1 MLPSDPAEVRSAF
14 LRWTRGDEAAADFLA
29 EIAAIAR
36 LADDIVDE
44 GENRQRNV
52 CWLLVRTMTRLPV
65 NPFFIRHAQALAPLI
80 NGVIVQW
87 QLSDEW
93 RSSRDALKRQFGF
106 VMREAVGSIVTAVAA
121 ICGGYDHAKTTT
133 EDFFELCHAGSRETV
148 EDWMK
153 D

>member
-1 MLPSDPAEVRSAF
+1 MLPNEPEAVRAAL
-14 LRWTRGDEAAADFLA
+14 LRWTKGDVAAADFLS
-29 EIAAIAR
+29 EIAEIAR
-36 LADDIVDE
+36 LADDVVDE
-44 GENRQRNV
+44 DENRQRNMA
-52 CWLLVRTMTRLPV
+52 WLLVRTLTVLPL
-65 NPFFIRHAQALAPLI
+65 NPFFIRHAPALTPLI
-80 NGVIVQW
+80 NSVIVQW

-93 RSSRDALKRQFGF
+93 RSSRDALKRHFGF

-121 ICGGYDHAKTTT
+121 IVGGYDHAKTTT

>member
-1 MLPSDPAEVRSAF
+1 MLPTDQEKVRAAL
-14 LRWTRGDEAAADFLA
+14 LRWTRGDEAAAAFLG
-29 EIAAIAR
+29 EIAEVAR

-44 GENRQRNV
+44 DENRQRNV
-52 CWLLVRTMTRLPV
+52 CWLLVRTLTVLPA
-65 NPFFIRHAQALAPLI
+65 NPFFIRHVSVLAPLI
-80 NGVIVQW
+80 NSVIVQW

-106 VMREAVGSIVTAVAA
+106 VMREAVGSIVTAVAG
-121 ICGGYDHAKTTT
+121 IVGGYDHAKATT

-148 EDWMK
+148 EDWIK

>member
-1 MLPSDPAEVRSAF
+1 MLPSNPEQVRAAF
-14 LRWTRGDEAAADFLA
+14 LRWTRGDEAAADFIA

-44 GENRQRNV
+44 DENRQRNMA
-52 CWLLVRTMTRLPV
+52 WLLVRTLTHLPL
-65 NPFFIRHAQALAPLI
+65 NPFFIRHAQILAPLI
-80 NGVIVQW
+80 NSAIVQW

-106 VMREAVGSIVTAVAA
+106 VMREAVGSIVTVVAA
-121 ICGGYDHAKTTT
+121 IVGGYDHAKAAT

-148 EDWMK
+148 EDWIK

>member
-1 MLPSDPAEVRSAF
+1 MLPNDHEKVRAAL
-14 LRWTRGDEAAADFLA
+14 LRWTRGDEAAADFLE
-29 EIAAIAR
+29 EIAEIAR

-44 GENRQRNV
+44 EANRQRNV
-52 CWLLVRTMTRLPV
+52 CWLLTRTLTHLPL
-65 NPFFIRHAQALAPLI
+65 NPFFIRHAPTLAPLM
-80 NGVIVQW
+80 NNVIVQW

-106 VMREAVGSIVTAVAA
+106 VMREAVGSIVTAVAG
-121 ICGGYDHAKTTT
+121 IVGGYDHAKDAT

-148 EDWMK
+148 EEWMK

>member
-1 MLPSDPAEVRSAF
+1 MLPNDKEAVRAA
-14 LRWTRGDEAAADFLA
+14 LMRWTCGDEAAADFLE
-29 EIAAIAR
+29 EIAEIAR

-44 GENRQRNV
+44 DANRQRNV
-52 CWLLVRTMTRLPV
+52 CWLLVRTLTRLPN
-65 NPFFIRHAQALAPLI
+65 NPFFKLYSAALSPVI
-80 NGVIVQW
+80 NNVIIQW

-121 ICGGYDHAKTTT
+121 ICGGYDHAKTAT
-133 EDFFELCHAGSRETV
+133 EDFFELCHSGSRETV
-148 EDWMK
+148 EDWTK

>member
-1 MLPSDPAEVRSAF
+1 MLPSEPEAVRAAF

-44 GENRQRNV
+44 DENRQRNI
-52 CWLLVRTMTRLPV
+52 CWLLVRTMTRLPQNV
-65 NPFFIRHAQALAPLI
+65 FFNRHLSALAPI
-80 NGVIVQW
+80 IHTVIVQW
-87 QLSDEW
+87 ELSDEW

-121 ICGGYDHAKTTT
+121 ICGGYDHAKTAT
-133 EDFFELCHAGSRETV
+133 EDFFELCHSGSRETV
-148 EDWMK
+148 EDWIK

>member
-1 MLPSDPAEVRSAF
+1 MLPNDPETVRSAL
-14 LRWTRGDEAAADFLA
+14 LRWTRGDETAADFLA

-36 LADDIVDE
+36 LADNIVDE
-44 GENRQRNV
+44 DEHRQRNV
-52 CWLLVRTMTRLPV
+52 CWLLIRTLTQLPL
-65 NPFFIRHAQALAPLI
+65 NPFFIRYAATLAPLI
-80 NGVIVQW
+80 NSVIVQW

-121 ICGGYDHAKTTT
+121 ICGGYDHAKTAT

-148 EDWMK
+148 EDWIR

>member
-1 MLPSDPAEVRSAF
+1 MLPSEPEAVRAAF
-14 LRWTRGDEAAADFLA
+14 LRWTLGDEAAADFLA

-44 GENRQRNV
+44 DENRQRNV
-52 CWLLVRTMTRLPV
+52 CWLLVRTLTRLPQ
-65 NPFFIRHAQALAPLI
+65 NPFFIEHAAVLAPI
-80 NGVIVQW
+80 IHTVIVQW
-87 QLSDEW
+87 ELSDEW
-93 RSSRDALKRQFGF
+93 RSSHDALKRQFGF

-133 EDFFELCHAGSRETV
+133 EDFFELCHSGSRETV
-148 EDWMK
+148 EDWIK